1 MVLTKDEVEA
11 KLAALE
17 DRISLLA
24 RVTDNLELRFDEGA
38 ERWDDWVSETRN
50 AIVCLRRQLNHLR
63 EQGAPP
69 ATTGAV
75 PLHQVE

>member
-38 ERWDDWVSETRN
+38 ERWDEWVSETRN
-50 AIVCLRRQLNHLR
+50 AIVCLRRQLDHLR
-63 EQGAPP
+63 EQL
-69 ATTGAV
+69 
-75 PLHQVE
+75 PLPRR

>member
-24 RVTDNLELRFDEGA
+24 RVTDNLELRFDDGA
-38 ERWDDWVSETRN
+38 ERWDAWASETRN
-50 AIVCLRRQLNHLR
+50 AIVCLRRQLDHLR
-63 EQGAPP
+63 EQL
-69 ATTGAV
+69 
-75 PLHQVE
+75 PLPRR